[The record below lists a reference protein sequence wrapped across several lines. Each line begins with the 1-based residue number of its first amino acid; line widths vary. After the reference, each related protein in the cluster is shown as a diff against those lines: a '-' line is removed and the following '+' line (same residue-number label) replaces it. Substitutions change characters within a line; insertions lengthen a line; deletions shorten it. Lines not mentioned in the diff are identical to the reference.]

1 MGKTVRRVGAMN
13 NSKYG
18 GDSSVHDPTS
28 PPPPPSGNNELQL
41 GDMAQ
46 DTTSHCDISAV
57 DPSCNAR
64 DVSGLTCARTTR

>member
-28 PPPPPSGNNELQL
+28 PPPSPL
-41 GDMAQ
+41 G
-46 DTTSHCDISAV
+46 
-57 DPSCNAR
+57 
-64 DVSGLTCARTTR
+64 